1 MQRTFA
7 EVKSESHDFESND
20 FNFCFGCREKLV
32 RLKTIEDEAEIIK
45 HNLLK
50 LFQQSKSTSATVNF
64 KSGED

>member
-7 EVKSESHDFESND
+7 EVKSESDFESND
-20 FNFCFGCREKLV
+20 FAFCFGCQEKLV
-32 RLKTIEDEAEIIK
+32 RLKAIEDEAEIIK

-50 LFQQSKSTSATVNF
+50 LFQQSKSTSATVNL